1 MCFGEWEKYGEVTKK
16 EEKLGRNREGHLKAN
31 NHKLIIFNVST
42 ITFYLNYVNKAKIR
56 KSRKFIKFTNE
67 LPH

>member
-1 MCFGEWEKYGEVTKK
+1 MGKTPKE

-31 NHKLIIFNVST
+31 NQKLIIFNVST
-42 ITFYLNYVNKAKIR
+42 ITFYLNYVNKGKIR
-56 KSRKFIKFTNE
+56 KSRKVIKITNE